1 MTNELGTKI
10 RELRKAR
17 RLTQEELGER
27 AGRDRGYIA
36 GLETC
41 RIKRPS
47 AQALLNLA
55 EALGVDI
62 NVLYKAAGYELGQ
75 FAASRSPSLREYV
88 QHLVDLVP
96 PDVPVYSS
104 YPASVGGGG
113 KARVTGHIYR
123 TPSDEVNANPVEAYI
138 CQTSGLE
145 PLVMKGSYL
154 IVEPTAPLEHNDV
167 IVCLYKGSMLVGR
180 LRKIAEGLYVEN
192 NEDRIPLE
200 QCESPGLVRW
210 VQTKLK

>member
-47 AQALLNLA
+47 AEALLNLA

-88 QHLVDLVP
+88 QHL
-96 PDVPVYSS
+96 
-104 YPASVGGGG
+104 
-113 KARVTGHIYR
+113 
-123 TPSDEVNANPVEAYI
+123 
-138 CQTSGLE
+138 
-145 PLVMKGSYL
+145 
-154 IVEPTAPLEHNDV
+154 
-167 IVCLYKGSMLVGR
+167 
-180 LRKIAEGLYVEN
+180 
-192 NEDRIPLE
+192 
-200 QCESPGLVRW
+200 
-210 VQTKLK
+210 